1 MVQAMART
9 HSSYTASPTRDR
21 SPQRS
26 PARHPSRDGSEYEM
40 DLDALGL
47 NSTFESSEL
56 QGSYEPPVDHVD
68 TSEIEGPEDFTMN
81 MTYWMT
87 ADLPLAQI
95 RSRKEAKGKREAAR
109 MDATHEEGGGQ
120 DATEEGDPIV
130 VEAGPN
136 ADKHDGR
143 NSASASPS
151 PSPTMRANGTADDHT
166 YSTPASERSM
176 PNDEK
181 VRSFL
186 SALPDTDMEGAI
198 AGTPLH
204 VPRQSFLQVPRS
216 SPPKAR
222 SLQPTVEDY
231 DTPRKPTQETVVH
244 HTSAADKISEYDA
257 LQNQI
262 TDLHSQLE
270 QQEKNSKTHIA
281 ELETIL
287 SYTRSELEGSRIDN
301 YKLKDKVAAMEAS
314 VEQQKK
320 KAYAVQLSAEA
331 QTDASQSA
339 LDAKMHEFGD
349 EMRLQNLA
357 KLQSQRE
364 EFERQMRA
372 SSESML
378 QMREEMEKRSKALER
393 SEAELAQMRHTN
405 KQPQQKVLE
414 AEAHLRGSSSE
425 SAAKDRTILL
435 EQLASVQ
442 TRADNLQAQ
451 LQKVTSE
458 AMIARDEAAK
468 KEAMRIAAESK
479 KFVNH
484 SSRMSTLE
492 TNLQAA
498 RFEIECAQ
506 ADVAAKQQLFRTNIE
521 LNTRL
526 RSLKTDLD
534 TTRSNLAARELQVTQ
549 NSELETRI
557 SALQGQLQTNAS
569 GRDQE
574 VLRHVEEHEQLENRF
589 NTARGRIEGLES
601 TITSLRQQLSE
612 AFRDG
617 AKVRTDAERLDRDV
631 EEMRDR
637 LQDAQAE
644 ANRRVADA
652 DKKLSATKEAK
663 IEAEQKLREACSQRD
678 DLAEGHAAMLG
689 NVRDKAE
696 DAVRKAGALLEQERM
711 EKRRL
716 TKDLK
721 RAKGELDKVRAE
733 VAENLDDDESSDEDG
748 DLTSTTR
755 EKVGELADLKEIIR
769 KQLTDYKVLKSA
781 NTSLLNEHKTTTKT
795 LSTLQSTV
803 TILEDQVTDLQAEN
817 TTLRSALEDQEAI
830 NTAMDE
836 KLAAMLSKLMKEK
849 TKTVV
854 GKRDGQWQE
863 SVKDIQSEKELLGK
877 VLLRQW
883 GREEIGIIEEQ
894 IGEKQKYGYMYVKR
908 EKR

>member
-1 MVQAMART
+1 
-9 HSSYTASPTRDR
+9 
-21 SPQRS
+21 
-26 PARHPSRDGSEYEM
+26 M

-56 QGSYEPPVDHVD
+56 QGTYQPPVDHVD

-109 MDATHEEGGGQ
+109 MDTTHEEGGGQ
-120 DATEEGDPIV
+120 DATEEGDHVV
-130 VEAGPN
+130 VEEGPD
-136 ADKHDGR
+136 ADKHAER
-143 NSASASPS
+143 NSASASASAS

-231 DTPRKPTQETVVH
+231 DTPRKPTQETVIH
-244 HTSAADKISEYDA
+244 HTSAANNTSEYDA
-257 LQNQI
+257 LRDQI
-262 TDLHSQLE
+262 TGLHSQLE
-270 QQEKNSKTHIA
+270 QQKKNSKTRIA

-301 YKLKDKVAAMEAS
+301 YRLKEKVATMEAR

-320 KAYAVQLSAEA
+320 DAHAAQLSAKTQAE
-331 QTDASQSA
+331 ASQSA
-339 LDAKMHEFGD
+339 LDAKMYEFGE

-378 QMREEMEKRSKALER
+378 QMREEMEKRSKSLER
-393 SEAELAQMRHTN
+393 SEAELAQLRHTN
-405 KQPQQKVLE
+405 KQQQQKVLE
-414 AEAHLRGSSSE
+414 AEAHPQGSSSE
-425 SAAKDRTILL
+425 NAAENVTILL
-435 EQLASVQ
+435 EQLASAQ

-451 LQKVTSE
+451 LQQATSE
-458 AMIARDEAAK
+458 AMIARDEAEK
-468 KEAMRIAAESK
+468 KEATRVAAESK
-479 KFVNH
+479 NRVNH
-484 SSRMSTLE
+484 SSRISALE

-506 ADVAAKQQLFRTNIE
+506 ADATAKQQLFHTNIE
-521 LNTRL
+521 LSTRL
-526 RSLKTDLD
+526 RSLRTDLD
-534 TTRSNLAARELQVTQ
+534 TTRSNLAAREWQITQ
-549 NSELETRI
+549 NSKLETRI
-557 SALQGQLQTNAS
+557 AALQDQLQTSQINAS
-569 GRDQE
+569 SRDQE
-574 VLRHVEEHEQLENRF
+574 VLRH
-589 NTARGRIEGLES
+589 TAQGRIEGLES

-612 AFRDG
+612 AFHDS
-617 AKVRTDAERLDRDV
+617 AKVRTVAERLERDA
-631 EEMRDR
+631 EDMRDR
-637 LQDAQAE
+637 LQYAQAE
-644 ANRRVADA
+644 ANRQVTDVN
-652 DKKLSATKEAK
+652 KKLSAMNVTK
-663 IEAEQKLREACSQRD
+663 IEAEQKFREVCSQRD
-678 DLAEGHAAMLG
+678 DLAEGHAAMLED
-689 NVRDKAE
+689 VRDKAE

-711 EKRRL
+711 DKRRL

-721 RAKGELDKVRAE
+721 RAKDELERVRVE
-733 VAENLDDDESSDEDG
+733 VTGKLDDDESSDEDEDG
-748 DLTSTTR
+748 DLKSTISTTTR
-755 EKVGELADLKEIIR
+755 ERKVKLADLKEIIR
-769 KQLTDYKVLKSA
+769 KQVTDYKALKS
-781 NTSLLNEHKTTTKT
+781 THISFLNEHKTTTEI
-795 LSTLQSTV
+795 LSTFQSTI
-803 TILEDQVTDLQAEN
+803 TILEDQVTDLQAKN

-863 SVKDIQSEKELLGK
+863 SVKEIQSEKELLGK

-883 GREEIGIIEEQ
+883 GREEIGIVEEQ
-894 IGEKQKYGYMYVKR
+894 RGEKQKYGYMYVKR